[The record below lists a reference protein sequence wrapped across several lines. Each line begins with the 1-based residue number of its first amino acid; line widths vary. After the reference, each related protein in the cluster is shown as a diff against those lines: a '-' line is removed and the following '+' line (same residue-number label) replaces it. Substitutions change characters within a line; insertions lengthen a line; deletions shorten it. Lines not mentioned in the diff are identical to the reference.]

1 VKYQGS
7 KTRLA
12 KAIGGIIRPALR
24 DGGRYVEPFVGSCAV
39 AVQLVPDADISAL
52 SDAHLDMVLLWNA
65 AIDGWTPPTTVTY
78 EDHQRLKDAEPSPLR
93 GFVGC
98 QSFAGQFF
106 GSFARD
112 GGRGDDFVGAAT
124 RSLARRAA
132 VLRDAG
138 VRLEHRDYR
147 DTDVRPGDVVYLDPP
162 YAGRHPYRATGPF
175 DSDALWRQA
184 REWSDAGAHVYV
196 SEYIAPPDWCELWST
211 ERQDAIR
218 SNRAGKTVTDRLFV
232 HERSPLASAGAG
244 DLSPLMASTQ

>member
-93 GFVGC
+93 VTPVCGWNTATTVTPMC
-98 QSFAGQFF
+98 APVTWCTST
-106 GSFARD
+106 R
-112 GGRGDDFVGAAT
+112 RTPVAT
-124 RSLARRAA
+124 RTGRR
-132 VLRDAG
+132 VRSTVTRSG
-138 VRLEHRDYR
+138 VRRGSGQTPVHTSTCPSTSLRR
-147 DTDVRPGDVVYLDPP
+147 IGASCGRPNVRMP
-162 YAGRHPYRATGPF
+162 
-175 DSDALWRQA
+175 SDRT
-184 REWSDAGAHVYV
+184 
-196 SEYIAPPDWCELWST
+196 AP
-211 ERQDAIR
+211 ER
-218 SNRAGKTVTDRLFV
+218 L
-232 HERSPLASAGAG
+232 
-244 DLSPLMASTQ
+244 